1 MENGGNGRK
10 IEIDVR
16 RRIDIEGAELDEY
29 MRTQGEKNNAIKLIK
44 RDIEEPS
51 SDSDD
56 DIEMNV
62 ITGKHDIVVRPQGR
76 ATTGFFK
83 SSKKQYAM
91 FPFHEEKVRHD
102 DYGEII
108 QLEDYKLADVGF
120 DAPSNT
126 NDDNKE
132 NGQIK
137 TENINEQ
144 NKSTD
149 NGKLTRLNE
158 FHDRLLNMSLFRT
171 IGLSLIEKPTKCISS
186 RKIIEINAHVQF
198 IDFEGR
204 SDGESL
210 LKILSQLRPRRVI
223 VVRGTPDNV
232 NLIAKHCSQSIGARV
247 FTPNKGD
254 IIDATTENHIY
265 QVGIFEF

>member
-1 MENGGNGRK
+1 MARELLDRRIGP
-10 IEIDVR
+10 EVELDVR
-16 RRIDIEGAELDEY
+16 RRVDIEGAELDEY
-29 MRTQGEKNNAIKLIK
+29 MRTEGEKNSAIKLIK
-44 RDIEEPS
+44 RDVEEPS

-120 DAPSNT
+120 DAPT
-126 NDDNKE
+126 NDDNKG

-137 TENINEQ
+137 IENTGEQ
-144 NKSTD
+144 NKITD
-149 NGKLTRLNE
+149 NGKY
-158 FHDRLLNMSLFRT
+158 
-171 IGLSLIEKPTKCISS
+171 
-186 RKIIEINAHVQF
+186 
-198 IDFEGR
+198 
-204 SDGESL
+204 
-210 LKILSQLRPRRVI
+210 
-223 VVRGTPDNV
+223 
-232 NLIAKHCSQSIGARV
+232 KH
-247 FTPNKGD
+247 
-254 IIDATTENHIY
+254 
-265 QVGIFEF
+265 